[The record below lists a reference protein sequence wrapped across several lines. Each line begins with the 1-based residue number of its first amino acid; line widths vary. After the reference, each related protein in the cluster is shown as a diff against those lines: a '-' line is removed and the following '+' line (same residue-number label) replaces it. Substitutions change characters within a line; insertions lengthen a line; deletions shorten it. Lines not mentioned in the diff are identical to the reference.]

1 MDDSKDATSTFAIR
15 NDKSCFSKEVL
26 PTGGNIMSL
35 SDLTFWGYVV
45 NLLDILLVWFL
56 IYKLFNIIR
65 GTKAIQLLKG
75 IFVIVVVRSLASLLG
90 LNTLQWLTEQVMT
103 WGVLAI
109 IIIFQPELRRALEQ
123 LGRGKLF
130 TRNNS
135 PEDNEQ
141 ERLVEEIVK
150 ASAYMAKRR
159 IGALISIEKE
169 TGLGDYIET
178 GIPLEA
184 HISSEL
190 LINIFI
196 PNTPLHDGAVILQD
210 NRVEAAAC
218 YLPLSES
225 PFISKELGTRH
236 RAAIGISEVTDCIT
250 IVISEETGSVSITK
264 SGELYRNLDQETFR
278 KMLLEELVLDKGMIT
293 SSGILNW
300 RGKKNG

>member
-1 MDDSKDATSTFAIR
+1 
-15 NDKSCFSKEVL
+15 
-26 PTGGNIMSL
+26 MSL
-35 SDLTFWGYVV
+35 SDLTFWDYVV
-45 NLLDILLVWFL
+45 NLLDILLVWFI

-75 IFVIVVVRSLASLLG
+75 IFVIVVIRSLASLLG

-130 TRNNS
+130 SRNIL

-141 ERLVEEIVK
+141 EHLVDEIVK

-159 IGALISIEKE
+159 IGALISIERE

-236 RAAIGISEVTDCIT
+236 RAAIGISEVTDCVT
-250 IVISEETGSVSITK
+250 IVISEETGSVSLTK

-278 KMLLEELVLDKGMIT
+278 KMLLEELAMDKSKIT

>member
-1 MDDSKDATSTFAIR
+1 
-15 NDKSCFSKEVL
+15 
-26 PTGGNIMSL
+26 MSL
-35 SDLTFWGYVV
+35 SDLTFWDYVV
-45 NLLDILLVWFL
+45 NLLDILLVWFI

-75 IFVIVVVRSLASLLG
+75 IFVIVVIRSLASLLG

-130 TRNNS
+130 SRNIL
-135 PEDNEQ
+135 PEDNDQ
-141 ERLVEEIVK
+141 EHLVDEIVK

-159 IGALISIEKE
+159 IGALISIERE

-236 RAAIGISEVTDCIT
+236 RAAIGISEVTDCLT
-250 IVISEETGSVSITK
+250 IVISEETGSVSLTK

-278 KMLLEELVLDKGMIT
+278 KMLLEELAMDKSKIT

>member
-1 MDDSKDATSTFAIR
+1 MS
-15 NDKSCFSKEVL
+15 FS
-26 PTGGNIMSL
+26 
-35 SDLTFWGYVV
+35 DFTFWDYVV
-45 NLLDILLVWFL
+45 NLIDILLVWFI

-75 IFVIVVVRSLASLLG
+75 IFVIVVVRSVSGWIG
-90 LNTLQWLTEQVMT
+90 LNTLQWLMDQVVT

-123 LGRGKLF
+123 LGRGKIF
-130 TRNNS
+130 TRNIS
-135 PEDNEQ
+135 PEDNVQ
-141 ERLVEEIVK
+141 ELLIEEIVK

-178 GIPLEA
+178 GIPLKA
-184 HISSEL
+184 QISSEL

-210 NRVEAAAC
+210 NKVQAAAC

-236 RAAIGISEVTDCIT
+236 RAAIGISEVTDCLT
-250 IVISEETGSVSITK
+250 IVISEETGGISLTK
-264 SGELYRNLDQETFR
+264 SGELYRDLDEETF
-278 KMLLEELVLDKGMIT
+278 KEMLLNELVLDKGKIA

-300 RGKKNG
+300 RGKNNG